1 MLSISKGFEDSRD
14 CMRLSRKDFSVVKE
28 LMDNSHTSA
37 PLVVK
42 NKLRSFLLISVLM
55 WSYLFLGWLI
65 FCSMFYNRINWIVSF
80 LIISIGIIVLVVC
93 CIKDIYRLIRL
104 RKSSLISRRLNTSS
118 VERTFPVSDI
128 CFVEGIP
135 VQTDYLRSGGDIY
148 VVPFLKDVYVVH
160 LSINELITE
169 VK

>member
-1 MLSISKGFEDSRD
+1 MSNCIEESKD
-14 CMRLSRKDFSVVKE
+14 CIELPRKDFPVVKE
-28 LMDNSHTSA
+28 LMENEHMSA
-37 PLVVK
+37 PSITGV
-42 NKLRSFLLISVLM
+42 KLRSFLVVRVLI
-55 WSYLFLGWLI
+55 WIPLFLGWLI
-65 FCSMFYNRINWIVSF
+65 LWSF
-80 LIISIGIIVLVVC
+80 LNNVLEIHEICFVILVVSILIVIIYS
-93 CIKDIYRLIRL
+93 IKDIYRLKKL
-104 RKSSLISRRLNTSS
+104 RRASLIARRLNTSS
-118 VERTFPVSDI
+118 LERTFPVSDI

>member
-1 MLSISKGFEDSRD
+1 ML
-14 CMRLSRKDFSVVKE
+14 
-28 LMDNSHTSA
+28 
-37 PLVVK
+37 
-42 NKLRSFLLISVLM
+42 
-55 WSYLFLGWLI
+55 Y
-65 FCSMFYNRINWIVSF
+65 
-80 LIISIGIIVLVVC
+80 
-93 CIKDIYRLIRL
+93 KDIYRLIRL

-160 LSINELITE
+160 LSINELVTE
-169 VK
+169 VE